1 MPQAKAGRKCRATGA
16 GRRTRCKSRLQA
28 ATVSR
33 PCRHGRPSPL
43 TPERRMFSGMRQ
55 GASRNSHA
63 SGQRAKPARGGT
75 AQTIPAIQAV
85 PQGKRIPLLH
95 LHGLRATAEPGLRQA
110 NTCPRRRKGA
120 CKNNSTLVL
129 QPLQITARNAR
140 PFSPASPASRRA
152 SNARNS

>member
-1 MPQAKAGRKCRATGA
+1 MPRNRRRQTYPLQITASGGNRIQTVPSRAAFALTP
-16 GRRTRCKSRLQA
+16 GRRL
-28 ATVSR
+28 
-33 PCRHGRPSPL
+33 
-43 TPERRMFSGMRQ
+43 FSGMRQ
-55 GASRNSHA
+55 GRVPEQSRFRPESETRPWRYGTNH
-63 SGQRAKPARGGT
+63 SGNTG
-75 AQTIPAIQAV
+75 V

-95 LHGLRATAEPGLRQA
+95 LHGLRATAEPDLRQA

-140 PFSPASPASRRA
+140 PFSPASHASRRA